1 MLVALKF
8 IELLAVVMEEVNQQV
23 LVVMAAL
30 VVVDMAMT
38 LVEAQPLL
46 VVVELLDK
54 ELQVEQDG
62 EMLQVL
68 EVEVEQL

>member
-1 MLVALKF
+1 
-8 IELLAVVMEEVNQQV
+8 MEEVNQQV